1 MGQWTDALTSSGRHA
16 VRHGIIK
23 GYPSRFK
30 LGSPRI
36 ASEEGL
42 QSGQKQPLGCTA
54 FRHLKRPHL
63 AGWRLR
69 QTLFLAIT
77 GVGARRGVN
86 SQGALNAF
94 GRSSPL
100 CGTQHK
106 AELFEQT
113 IQQVPTFS
121 GRPNGALAQRLI
133 SHQPPA
139 CRSPSRNPP
148 IQATG
153 ARQFCVC
160 SAIRHSEQTHI
171 PSGSRTWRSPC
182 SHPRQRRPQSS
193 ARS

>member
-1 MGQWTDALTSSGRHA
+1 MHLFLDATTAADGRLETSTDFSATRIWPTASPWVPTDFAQLYYFQDHA
-16 VRHGIIK
+16 QSM
-23 GYPSRFK
+23 PCLDK
-30 LGSPRI
+30 LG
-36 ASEEGL
+36 
-42 QSGQKQPLGCTA
+42 
-54 FRHLKRPHL
+54 
-63 AGWRLR
+63 

-182 SHPRQRRPQSS
+182 SHPRQPRPQSS